1 MTPQSLPRDDA
12 RPPQIGWRAPGRSL
26 PAKWMCPFVV
36 VLLTLA
42 ACGSPATVGGPSSS
56 EVASGDFKIV
66 AYQGEAV
73 LGGKETEFLKV
84 FEQGKPV
91 VLNFFAGNCPPCRA
105 EMPGFQQ
112 VSTEY
117 AGKVIFVGVDVGP
130 FTGLGSHEDAKRLL
144 KQLGIRY
151 PAAYAVDATPL
162 TRYTVQSMP
171 TTVFFDAKRQVV
183 QKASG
188 ILSESQLRTIIQKV
202 LAAPS

>member
-1 MTPQSLPRDDA
+1 MTRQSLPHDDGR
-12 RPPQIGWRAPGRSL
+12 RPPIGWRAPGRSL
-26 PAKWMCPFVV
+26 AAYWMSPFVV
-36 VLLTLA
+36 ILLTLA
-42 ACGSPATVGGPSSS
+42 ACGGPSTPSS
-56 EVASGDFKIV
+56 GEVASGDFKIV

-73 LGGKETEFLKV
+73 LGGKETQFLKV

-112 VSTEY
+112 VSTAY

-130 FTGLGSHEDAKRLL
+130 FTGLGSHEDAQRLL

-151 PAAYAVDATPL
+151 PAAYAVDASPL
-162 TRYTVQSMP
+162 TLYTVQSMP
-171 TTVFFDAKRQVV
+171 TTVVFDAKRQVV

-188 ILSESQLRTIIQKV
+188 TLSESQLRSIIQKM